1 MIYLKYF
8 TKNYKLIK
16 NKYST
21 YTTGKDIKMTT
32 SWIGKFMFL
41 SLYFILLTFV
51 QWIEIIYN
59 F

>member
-32 SWIGKFMFL
+32 S
-41 SLYFILLTFV
+41 
-51 QWIEIIYN
+51 
-59 F
+59 